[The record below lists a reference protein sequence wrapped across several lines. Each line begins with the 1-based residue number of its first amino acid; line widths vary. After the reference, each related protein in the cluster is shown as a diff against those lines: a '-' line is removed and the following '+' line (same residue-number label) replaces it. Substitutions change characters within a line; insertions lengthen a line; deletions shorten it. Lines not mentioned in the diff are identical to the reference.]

1 MCFGVLY
8 VLVLCVGLLEFCH
21 FLKKMQSYIYYVVY
35 VVVIWVLIVAMI
47 DKGGNFSAQA
57 FVRIMVF
64 LFLMHVETMDSYFM
78 LR

>member
-1 MCFGVLY
+1 M
-8 VLVLCVGLLEFCH
+8 
-21 FLKKMQSYIYYVVY
+21 YI
-35 VVVIWVLIVAMI
+35 VVIWILIVGMI

-57 FVRIMVF
+57 FVGLMVF